1 MEPVP
6 STVVKTYP
14 KRGPLQQFRFA
25 ESTAFRCFRC
35 GDTKR
40 SRLITTYGGN
50 WARRLCNGCYGCLLS
65 LYEIKTANKT
75 DYERAEALAAA
86 LVSAVTV
93 DERRQVEHIY
103 RTAEKRAQ
111 HLTAEAVRFI
121 ATAEHVARQLLSDP
135 QLEWSP
141 AVIGLCKAVEAE
153 VLHRI
158 LIPLANRAAGHAE
171 LDADKTDKDLGRVA
185 GFCAKPSRKPPELG
199 VFAHFLQTVIH
210 SQQRRGTS
218 AIIRSFLGLA
228 SDWTGSDWILN
239 PGSFHRS
246 LVTLT
251 MDYRNRA
258 AHVDELAKS
267 DYLGCRDLAIGS
279 SGIIWRLIVA
289 TERHR

>member
-1 MEPVP
+1 MVGRAPFQRDHGVRPFMMPLPHNYAMYHALGRP
-6 STVVKTYP
+6 S
-14 KRGPLQQFRFA
+14 GPCTTTRRV
-25 ESTAFRCFRC
+25 AFPTFLGRNALAS
-35 GDTKR
+35 DAAPT
-40 SRLITTYGGN
+40 
-50 WARRLCNGCYGCLLS
+50 
-65 LYEIKTANKT
+65 IKTANKP

-86 LVSAVTV
+86 LVSAVAL

-121 ATAEHVARQLLSDP
+121 ATAEHVARQLRSDP

-141 AVIGLCKAVEAE
+141 AVIGLCKAVESE

-158 LIPLANRAAGHAE
+158 LIPLANRAGHAE
-171 LDADKTDKDLGRVA
+171 LDADKTDKDLRRVA

-218 AIIRSFLGLA
+218 AIIQSFLGLA

-251 MDYRNRA
+251 TDYRNRA